1 MSNTDKKSK
10 AEAKGPTNSQA
21 LLSSADPA
29 KVSGADPAKAVVTKS
44 NYSVND
50 ERRRFPEGR
59 ELLKPAHW
67 FHWSLGL
74 LECWAFSRRYGRL
87 LAGLPFLV
95 ALAGGVG
102 FVWWLRHASDAP
114 VLAAYEAGVNLAIRD
129 GDTLRQENYLTALV
143 ELRPREPQYRFRLG
157 MFLVESGRPEGLS
170 HILDLAPDNTDGYPE
185 ARLWLV
191 QQARSAEPVLP
202 LNEQQ
207 IEGQLLRLLRNRPS
221 DAEIHR
227 QLAEIYVRKSEFS
240 LAEDH
245 LTQAAR
251 TIPELHVELAQLKKA
266 LNRPADDVKK
276 MASQGVAALSERLA
290 ANRDDSSV
298 RIALAQAQLLLDQ
311 ESEAR
316 SLLVAGLKQ
325 QDDPKLRRALSDFDL
340 MLVERRL
347 ETSILNRDACTQIV
361 VKTLE
366 IDPSNV
372 NAVQSLTK
380 LSSLGAKLTPE
391 QIAPAV
397 EYWQQQ
403 QQQQADSDETAALR
417 ILSQLYSVSGQHS
430 KAVETLAP
438 LVDQD
443 PKLRVVFARMLLQA
457 GESATAMGM
466 LEQML
471 QENSVQPVAIEANLS
486 RLQSRTELLLLS
498 SRPEEA
504 CEMLR
509 TAIQAPEA
517 DARTVAS
524 LSPLLGQSCL
534 TVYDKHVP
542 PKPAVYTI
550 ASTTEI
556 SDEALLTLLTD
567 AIQVQ
572 ATAAFAIDRMARLS
586 MSDHSAA
593 EAAEDIL
600 VKLRARQDPNGIIT
614 NLLGTHALQAED
626 YERARRYLTIA
637 NAQSGEKQPMIM
649 NNLAVALIR
658 SEPVELERAMELVN
672 KALEITNNN
681 PDMLATRAEVHVA
694 RKDWTSALGDLNLA
708 LQVQSNNRDIHLL
721 LHKVNIA
728 LDQPKV
734 AEEHR
739 RIADSLGGS

>member
-10 AEAKGPTNSQA
+10 TDPQA
-21 LLSSADPA
+21 SS
-29 KVSGADPAKAVVTKS
+29 SGDAQPKPVVAKS
-44 NYSVND
+44 NYSVSD

-59 ELLKPAHW
+59 ELLKPSHW
-67 FHWSLGL
+67 FHWLLGL

-87 LAGLPFLV
+87 LAGLPFLA

-114 VLAAYEAGVNLAIRD
+114 VLAAYEAGVNRAIRD
-129 GDTLRQENYLTALV
+129 GDTQRQENYLTALV

-191 QQARSAEPVLP
+191 QQARSADPILP

-207 IEGQLLRLLRNRPS
+207 IEGQLLRLLRQRPS

-290 ANRDDSSV
+290 ANRDDTSA

-311 ESEAR
+311 DSQAR
-316 SLLVAGLKQ
+316 QLLVAGLKQ

-340 MLVERRL
+340 MQVERRL
-347 ETSILNRDACTQIV
+347 AASILNRDACVQMA
-361 VKTLE
+361 VKALE

-372 NAVQSLTK
+372 SAVQSLTK
-380 LSSLGAKLTPE
+380 LNSVGAKLTPE
-391 QIAPAV
+391 QISPATD
-397 EYWQQQ
+397 YWL
-403 QQQQADSDETAALR
+403 QQQQADATNTAASR

-443 PKLRVVFARMLLQA
+443 SQLRVVFARMLLQA
-457 GESATAMGM
+457 GQSEKAMGM
-466 LEQML
+466 LDQLL
-471 QENSVQPVAIEANLS
+471 QENSVAPVAIEANLPK
-486 RLQSRTELLLLS
+486 LQATTELLLLS
-498 SRPEEA
+498 SRPEDA

-509 TAIQAPEA
+509 TAMQAPEA
-517 DARTVAS
+517 DSKTAAA

-542 PKPAVYTI
+542 PKPAGYKI
-550 ASTTEI
+550 ASTAEI
-556 SDEALLTLLTD
+556 SNEELLALLTD

-572 ATAAFAIDRMARLS
+572 ATATFAIDRMARLS

-593 EAAEDIL
+593 ADAETIL

-626 YERARRYLTIA
+626 YDRARRYLTIA

-649 NNLAVALIR
+649 NNLAVALVR
-658 SEPVELERAMELVN
+658 SEPVELDRAMELVN

-694 RKDWTSALGDLNLA
+694 REEWTSALGDLNTA
-708 LQVQSNNRDIHLL
+708 LQVQSNNRDVHLL
-721 LHKVNIA
+721 LHKVNMA
-728 LDQPKV
+728 LDQPEV
-734 AEEHR
+734 AEEHL
-739 RIADSLGGS
+739 RIADSLGGL